1 MNIRICASIL
11 PKTIDEAIRLMKKAK
26 EAKVNFIEIR
36 LDDLARNSKLEDL
49 TEHIEIPLIAADRS
63 NKNEVE
69 RQAILLNAAKSGF
82 AYVDTELS
90 SPKLQ
95 NFVNQAKA
103 IGTKCIVSFHD
114 FGKTPSNQELNRI
127 LEREVSSGAD
137 VCKIV
142 TTANKM
148 EDNLTLLQ
156 FIQAAPVRKKPV
168 CFAMGQLGKTSR
180 LLSPAFGSFFTFAS
194 LERGAETAPG
204 QMTVQELRTA
214 YELLGLS
221 E

>member
-1 MNIRICASIL
+1 MTIRICASIL
-11 PKTIDEAIRLMKKAK
+11 PQTIDEAIRLVKKAR

-36 LDDLARNSKLEDL
+36 LDDLARNSKLEEL
-49 TEHIEIPLIAADRS
+49 TAHIEIPLIAADRS
-63 NKNEVE
+63 NKNEIE
-69 RQAILLNAAKSGF
+69 RQATLLNAAKSGF
-82 AYVDTELS
+82 AYVDTDLS

-95 NFVNQAKA
+95 NFVNQTKA
-103 IGTKCIVSFHD
+103 LGTKCIVSFHD
-114 FGKTPSNQELNRI
+114 FGKTPSTLELNRI

-142 TTANKM
+142 TTANRM

-156 FIQAAPVRKKPV
+156 FIQAAPVWKKPV
-168 CFAMGQLGKTSR
+168 CFAMGQLGKMAR
-180 LLSPAFGSFFTFAS
+180 LLSPVFGSFFTFAS

-221 E
+221 

>member
-1 MNIRICASIL
+1 MTVRICASIL
-11 PKTIDEAIRLMKKAK
+11 PPTIDEAIRLIKKAK

-36 LDDLARNSKLEDL
+36 LDDLARNSKLEEL
-49 TEHIEIPLIAADRS
+49 TAHIEIPLIAADRS
-63 NKNEVE
+63 NKNEIE
-69 RQAILLNAAKSGF
+69 RQATLLNAAKSGF
-82 AYVDTELS
+82 AYVDTDLS

-95 NFVNQAKA
+95 NFVNQTKA
-103 IGTKCIVSFHD
+103 LGTKCIVSFHD
-114 FGKTPSNQELNRI
+114 FGKTPSTLELNRI

-142 TTANKM
+142 TTANRM

-168 CFAMGQLGKTSR
+168 CFAMGQLGKMSR
-180 LLSPAFGSFFTFAS
+180 LLSPVFGSFFTFAS

-221 E
+221 

>member
-1 MNIRICASIL
+1 MTIRICASIL
-11 PKTIDEAIRLMKKAK
+11 PETIDEAIRLMKKAK

-36 LDDLARNSKLEDL
+36 LDDFARNSKLEDL
-49 TEHIEIPLIAADRS
+49 TAYDEIPLIAADRS
-63 NKNEVE
+63 NKNEIE
-69 RQAILLNAAKSGF
+69 RQATLLNAAKSGF
-82 AYVDTELS
+82 AYVDTDLS

-95 NFVNQAKA
+95 NFVNQTKA
-103 IGTKCIVSFHD
+103 LGAKCIVSFHD
-114 FGKTPSNQELNRI
+114 FGKTPSTLELNRI

-142 TTANKM
+142 TTANRM

-156 FIQAAPVRKKPV
+156 FIQASPVRKKPV
-168 CFAMGQLGKTSR
+168 CFAMGQSGKMSR
-180 LLSPAFGSFFTFAS
+180 LLSPVFGSFFTFAS

-221 E
+221 

>member
-1 MNIRICASIL
+1 MTIRICASIL
-11 PKTIDEAIRLMKKAK
+11 PQTIDEGIRLAKKAK

-36 LDDLARNSKLEDL
+36 LDNLPRNSKLEEL
-49 TEHIEIPLIAADRS
+49 TAHDEIPLIAADRS
-63 NKNEVE
+63 NKNEIE
-69 RQAILLNAAKSGF
+69 RQATLLNAAKSGF
-82 AYVDTELS
+82 AYVDTDLS

-95 NFVNQAKA
+95 NFVNQTKA
-103 IGTKCIVSFHD
+103 LGTKCIVSFHD
-114 FGKTPSNQELNRI
+114 FGKTPSTLELNRI

-142 TTANKM
+142 TTANRM

-168 CFAMGQLGKTSR
+168 CFAMGQLGKMSR
-180 LLSPAFGSFFTFAS
+180 LLSPVFGSFFTFAS

-221 E
+221 

>member
-1 MNIRICASIL
+1 
-11 PKTIDEAIRLMKKAK
+11 MKKAK

-36 LDDLARNSKLEDL
+36 IDYLSRNSKLNEL
-49 TEHIEIPLIAADRS
+49 TAHIEIPLMAADRS

-69 RQAILLNAAKSGF
+69 RQAILLSAAKCGF
-82 AYVDTELS
+82 EYVDADLS

-103 IGTKCIVSFHD
+103 VGAKCIVSFHD
-114 FGKTPSNQELNRI
+114 FGKTPSNLELNRI
-127 LEREVSSGAD
+127 LEREISSGAD

-142 TTANKM
+142 TTANRM

-156 FIQAAPVRKKPV
+156 FLQAAPVRKKPV
-168 CFAMGQLGKTSR
+168 CFAMGQLGKMSR

-194 LERGAETAPG
+194 LERGIETAPG
-204 QMTVQELRTA
+204 QMTVRELRTA

-221 E
+221 

>member
-1 MNIRICASIL
+1 MTIRICASIL
-11 PKTIDEAIRLMKKAK
+11 PQTIDEAIRLIKKAK

-36 LDDLARNSKLEDL
+36 LDDLARNSKLEEL
-49 TEHIEIPLIAADRS
+49 TAHIEIPLIAADRS
-63 NKNEVE
+63 NKNEIE
-69 RQAILLNAAKSGF
+69 RQATLLNAAKSGF

-95 NFVNQAKA
+95 NFVNQTKA
-103 IGTKCIVSFHD
+103 LGTKCIVSFHD
-114 FGKTPSNQELNRI
+114 FGKTPSTLELNRI

-142 TTANKM
+142 TTANRM

-168 CFAMGQLGKTSR
+168 CFAMGQLGKMSR
-180 LLSPAFGSFFTFAS
+180 LLSPVFGSFFTFAS

-221 E
+221 

>member
-1 MNIRICASIL
+1 MTIRICASIL
-11 PKTIDEAIRLMKKAK
+11 PQTIDEAIRLVKKAR

-36 LDDLARNSKLEDL
+36 LDDLARNSKLEEL
-49 TEHIEIPLIAADRS
+49 TAHIEIPLIAADRS
-63 NKNEVE
+63 NKNEIE
-69 RQAILLNAAKSGF
+69 RQATLLNAAKSGF

-95 NFVNQAKA
+95 NFVNQTKA
-103 IGTKCIVSFHD
+103 LGTKCIVSFHD
-114 FGKTPSNQELNRI
+114 FGKTPSTLELNRI

-142 TTANKM
+142 TTANRM

-168 CFAMGQLGKTSR
+168 CFAMGQLGKMSR
-180 LLSPAFGSFFTFAS
+180 LLSPIFGSFFTFAS

>member
-1 MNIRICASIL
+1 MIIRICASIL
-11 PKTIDEAIRLMKKAK
+11 PQTIDEAIRLVKKAK

-36 LDDLARNSKLEDL
+36 LDDLARNSKLEEL
-49 TEHIEIPLIAADRS
+49 TAHIEIPLIAADRS
-63 NKNEVE
+63 NKNEIE
-69 RQAILLNAAKSGF
+69 RQATLLNAAKSGF
-82 AYVDTELS
+82 AYVDTDLS

-95 NFVNQAKA
+95 NFVNQTKA
-103 IGTKCIVSFHD
+103 LGTKCIVSFHD
-114 FGKTPSNQELNRI
+114 FGKTPSTLELNRI

-142 TTANKM
+142 TTANRM

-168 CFAMGQLGKTSR
+168 CFAMGQLGKMSR
-180 LLSPAFGSFFTFAS
+180 LLSPVFGSFFTFAS

-204 QMTVQELRTA
+204 QMTVQELRTT

-221 E
+221 

>member
-1 MNIRICASIL
+1 MTVRICASIL
-11 PKTIDEAIRLMKKAK
+11 PKTIDDAIRLMKKAK

-49 TEHIEIPLIAADRS
+49 TTHIEIPLIATDRS

-82 AYVDTELS
+82 AYVDTDLS

-114 FGKTPSNQELNRI
+114 FGKTPSTLELNRI

-156 FIQAAPVRKKPV
+156 FIQASPVRKKPV

-180 LLSPAFGSFFTFAS
+180 LLSPVFGSFFTFAS

-214 YELLGLS
+214 YVLLGLS
-221 E
+221 